1 MADGTM
7 DTQRPVIADIYNNI
21 IKSLDEMLMGNFDL
35 EEETAILLDD
45 TTLRLKQWK
54 SDIKD
59 ENGLRWLE
67 RFPDTNIR
75 DWMVFQFQ
83 TMEKD
88 IKELRESRGS
98 REVVEPQSSTIEGI
112 QS

>member
-1 MADGTM
+1 MADGMM

-21 IKSLDEMLMGNFDL
+21 IKSLDEMLMDNFDL

-45 TTLRLKQWK
+45 TALRLKQWK

-83 TMEKD
+83 SMEKD
-88 IKELRESRGS
+88 IKELRGS

>member
-1 MADGTM
+1 MADGMM

-21 IKSLDEMLMGNFDL
+21 IKSLDEMLMDNFDL

-45 TTLRLKQWK
+45 TALRLKQWK

-75 DWMVFQFQ
+75 DWMIFQFQ
-83 TMEKD
+83 TMKKD
-88 IKELRESRGS
+88 IQELRDS
-98 REVVEPQSSTIEGI
+98 REVTGTQSSTIEGI